1 MEVQRKMK
9 NNNTFKE
16 YVAPI
21 LVLSIICLVITAALA
36 ATYGVAKPIIDANA
50 IKSANEARAELL
62 PAAESFTAYDGDLT
76 VCEEGK
82 VFATDCYIAD
92 NGSGMVV
99 TVQTKSFGGLLTE
112 MIGIDA
118 DGKITGVKVTAHAD
132 TPGLGTKAHVPGHV
146 DQYKGLSELTS
157 VTAKDD
163 PSVNH
168 ITGAT
173 ISSNAVHYG
182 VYCALEQFKTVGG
195 AK

>member
-1 MEVQRKMK
+1 MK

-21 LVLSIICLVITAALA
+21 VVLVAICLVITAALA
-36 ATYGVAKPIIDANA
+36 ATYGVTQPIIEENS
-50 IKSANEARAELL
+50 IKAANETRAKLIE
-62 PAAESFTAYDGDLT
+62 ADSFTEFDGELAVAEKD
-76 VCEEGK
+76 K

-92 NGSGMVV
+92 NGAGMVV
-99 TVQTKSFGGLLTE
+99 TVSTKSFGGALTE

-118 DGKITGVKVTAHAD
+118 DGKITGIEVTAHAD
-132 TPGLGTKAHVPGHV
+132 TPGLGTKAHDPAYLE
-146 DQYKGLSELTS
+146 QYKGKGTDEITTTS
-157 VTAKDD
+157 AKDEAAI
-163 PSVNH
+163 NH

-182 VYCALEQFKTVGG
+182 VYCAMEQYKIVGG